1 MVSGLI
7 FPIGKG
13 GVWCY
18 LVGDLDFMA
27 DCPGRDANLGSGVF
41 GKTGGNHFRWFL
53 CSSLS
58 LFFAAIRHRFWMFG
72 LINLFTPLQVFSP
85 KKAYPS
91 EAEKRGDDV

>member
-18 LVGDLDFMA
+18 LVGDLDFVLNGA
-27 DCPGRDANLGSGVF
+27 GRDANLGSGVF
-41 GKTGGNHFRWFL
+41 GEGRGNDFLDHILVTSKRPALSCGLCFLIFRL
-53 CSSLS
+53 V
-58 LFFAAIRHRFWMFG
+58 
-72 LINLFTPLQVFSP
+72 NLLTPLQVFGP

-91 EAEKRGDDV
+91 GPEKRGDDV